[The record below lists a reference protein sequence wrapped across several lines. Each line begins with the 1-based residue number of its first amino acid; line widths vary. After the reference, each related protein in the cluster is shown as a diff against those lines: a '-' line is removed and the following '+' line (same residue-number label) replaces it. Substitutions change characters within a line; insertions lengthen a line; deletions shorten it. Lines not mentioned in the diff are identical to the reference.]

1 MNVDT
6 AERWQVPSSLW
17 QTALD
22 QSSSGII
29 VYKAIRRADGTID
42 TFQVLL
48 ANRRAGQ
55 IIGVARSEMQGKTVQ
70 DIFASSHAM
79 KLWKDLAEAIETGQ
93 LHHSELFHQITRTGK
108 EYWFDLT
115 IEPLA
120 DGDQAVVSFTDITE
134 LKTAQQLLLGESMLF
149 KTLSSTVP
157 GMCVVVVN
165 SFQKVLFANGKLPGL
180 FSSTDPDDVLSHRIV
195 DTMRPDY
202 QPDWKHYIS
211 SALMGEQHS
220 FTDHWGGWRCEC
232 YVGPVRNERGDI
244 VMAICVYRDTT
255 EQFRQQQALQRMNS
269 DLQRSNHSLE
279 QFAYVA
285 SHDLQEPL
293 RKIKSFGDLLKSRYA
308 DDLGI
313 AGADMVQ
320 RMQSAADR
328 MNLLIKS
335 LLSYAR
341 INAPTSV
348 ANRQK
353 QDLVSVEAVL
363 NEILADLELSI
374 NERGAVIKQGPNLP
388 MVPGDATQLRQLFQN
403 LLSNAM
409 KFTRPDQQPEVTIAG
424 GLVRGHDVPD
434 FPGID
439 PILEYAHLRVIDNGI
454 GIPNEHFN
462 TIFGLF
468 NRLHGRQQFAGTGIG
483 LATCRRVA
491 ENHGGTIT
499 VDSRLNNGTTFHV
512 YLPLHIPQ
520 QRTEG

>member
-1 MNVDT
+1 MNADT
-6 AERWQVPSSLW
+6 AERWQVPGSLW

-22 QSSSGII
+22 QSSSGIV
-29 VYKAIRRADGTID
+29 VYKAVRAADGTID
-42 TFQVLL
+42 TFQIQL
-48 ANRRAGQ
+48 ANRRAEQ
-55 IIGVARSEMQGKTVQ
+55 LIGVARSEMLGKTVEEV
-70 DIFASSHAM
+70 FSSSRPL
-79 KLWKDLAEAIETGQ
+79 KLWIDLAEVINTGKA
-93 LHHSELFHQITRTGK
+93 HHSELFHRITRTGLD
-108 EYWFDLT
+108 YWFDLT
-115 IEPLA
+115 IEPVN
-120 DGDQAVVSFTDITE
+120 DGEQAVVSFTDITE
-134 LKTAQQLLLGESMLF
+134 FKTAQQLLLGESILF
-149 KTLSSTVP
+149 QTLSSTVP

-165 SFQKVLFANGKLPGL
+165 YFQKVLFANGKLPGL
-180 FSSTDPDDVLSHRIV
+180 FSSTNPDDVLSRRIV

-202 QPDWKHYIS
+202 QPDWKRHIS

-220 FTDHWGGWRCEC
+220 FSDHWGGWRCEC

-244 VMAICVYRDTT
+244 VMAICVYRDIT

-308 DDLGI
+308 EDLGA

-341 INAPTSV
+341 INAPTSI
-348 ANRQK
+348 AHRQK
-353 QDLVSVEAVL
+353 QDIVSVETVL
-363 NEILADLELSI
+363 NDILADLELTVS
-374 NERGAVIKQGPNLP
+374 ERGALIQYGPNLP
-388 MVPGDATQLRQLFQN
+388 MVPGDSTQLRQLFQN
-403 LLSNAM
+403 LLTNAI
-409 KFTRPDQQPEVTIAG
+409 KFTRPNQLPEVKIMG
-424 GLVRGHDVPD
+424 GLVRGYDVPD

-439 PILEYAHLRVIDNGI
+439 PILEYAHFRVQDNGI
-454 GIPNEHFN
+454 GIAAEHFD

-499 VDSRLNNGTTFHV
+499 VESSINYGTTFHV
-512 YLPLHIPQ
+512 FLPLHIPEQ
-520 QRTEG
+520 AID

>member
-1 MNVDT
+1 V
-6 AERWQVPSSLW
+6 Q
-17 QTALD
+17 
-22 QSSSGII
+22 
-29 VYKAIRRADGTID
+29 
-42 TFQVLL
+42 L
-48 ANRRAGQ
+48 ASRRAGQ
-55 IIGVARSEMQGKTVQ
+55 IIGVDRSDMLGKMVK
-70 DIFASSHAM
+70 DIFASSQPM
-79 KLWKDLAEAIETGQ
+79 KLWTDLTEVIETGQ
-93 LHHSELFHQITRTGK
+93 AHHSELFHRITRTGK
-108 EYWFDLT
+108 KHWFDLT
-115 IEPLA
+115 IEPLG
-120 DGDQAVVSFTDITE
+120 DGEQAVVSFTDITE
-134 LKTAQQLLLGESMLF
+134 LKTAQQLLLGESILF

-165 SFQKVLFANGKLPGL
+165 YFQKVLFANGKLPGL
-180 FSSTDPDDVLSHRIV
+180 FSSNNPDEVLSRRIV

-202 QPDWKHYIS
+202 QPDWKRYIS

-220 FTDHWGGWRCEC
+220 FSDHWGGWRCEC

-244 VMAICVYRDTT
+244 VMAICVYRDIT

-293 RKIKSFGDLLKSRYA
+293 RKIKTFGDLLKSSYA
-308 DDLGI
+308 DDLGTV
-313 AGADMVQ
+313 GADMVQ

-341 INAPTSV
+341 INAPASI
-348 ANRQK
+348 ALRQK
-353 QDLVSVEAVL
+353 QDIVSMETVL
-363 NEILADLELSI
+363 NDILTDLELTIS
-374 NERGAVIKQGPNLP
+374 ERGAVINHGPNLP

-403 LLSNAM
+403 LLTNAM
-409 KFTRPDQQPEVTIAG
+409 KFTRPDQQPQISIRG
-424 GLVRGHDVPD
+424 GLVRGHAVPD

-439 PILEYAHLRVIDNGI
+439 PILEYAHFSVQDNGI
-454 GIPNEHFN
+454 GIATEHFDK
-462 TIFGLF
+462 IFGLF

-499 VDSRLNNGTTFHV
+499 VESTLHYGTTFHV
-512 YLPLHIPQ
+512 YLPLHIPEQ
-520 QRTEG
+520 AID

>member
-1 MNVDT
+1 MNANT
-6 AERWQVPSSLW
+6 AERWQVPGSLW

-22 QSSSGII
+22 QSSSGIV
-29 VYKAIRRADGTID
+29 VYKAVRSADGSID
-42 TFQVLL
+42 TFQIQL
-48 ANRRAGQ
+48 ANYRAEQ
-55 IIGVARSEMQGKTVQ
+55 LIGLTRSEMLGKRV
-70 DIFASSHAM
+70 DDVFASSARM
-79 KLWKDLAEAIETGQ
+79 KLWTDLAEAIDTAQ
-93 LHHSELFHQITRTGK
+93 VHHSELFHRITRTGLD
-108 EYWFDLT
+108 YWFDLT
-115 IEPLA
+115 IQPLD
-120 DGDQAVVSFTDITE
+120 DGEQAVVSFTDITE
-134 LKTAQQLLLGESMLF
+134 LKTAQQLLLGESILF

-165 SFQKVLFANGKLPGL
+165 YFQKVLFANGKLPGL
-180 FSSTDPDDVLSHRIV
+180 FNSANPDDVLSRRIV

-202 QPDWKHYIS
+202 QPDWKRYIS

-220 FTDHWGGWRCEC
+220 FSDHWGGWRCEC

-244 VMAICVYRDTT
+244 VMAICVYRDIT

-269 DLQRSNHSLE
+269 DLQRSNNSLE

-293 RKIKSFGDLLKSRYA
+293 RKIRSFGDLLRDRYA
-308 DDLGI
+308 EDLGG

-328 MNLLIKS
+328 MDLLIKS

-341 INAPTSV
+341 ITAPTAI

-353 QDLVSVEAVL
+353 QDLVSIEAVL
-363 NEILADLELSI
+363 GDILTDLEMTIS
-374 NERGAVIKQGPNLP
+374 ERGAVIKHGPHLP

-403 LLSNAM
+403 LMTNAM
-409 KFTRPDQQPEVTIAG
+409 KFTRPDQRPEVTVTG
-424 GLVRGHDVPD
+424 ELVRGYDVPD

-439 PILEYAHLRVIDNGI
+439 PLLEYAHFRVQDNGI
-454 GIPNEHFN
+454 GIDTAHFD

-491 ENHGGTIT
+491 ENHGGTIRVEST
-499 VDSRLNNGTTFHV
+499 LNYGTTFHV
-512 YLPLHIPQ
+512 YLPLHIPEQ
-520 QRTEG
+520 AVD